1 MPRTS
6 ARQSVSKFQRYHAS
20 KRARGMR
27 LLRIWVLDLRAP
39 GFVKE
44 AERQAK
50 LLDNKPEQI
59 RRPTSSCRR
68 LRGRASELRRYVAPP
83 PRYRA
88 SRRRHPAESDAS
100 DRQHPSHAGDKR
112 ARSAHAL
119 LYDYPACSY
128 KEATRRFPPWRPKRP
143 SEPGLTAAH
152 QKAGRARSHRH
163 GAYRVRRHPHV
174 ACAGCRRL
182 PFDSKVPNADTA
194 RTSRKAD
201 KGIDLTRSK
210 DAADLF
216 RKLGI

>member
-27 LLRIWVLDLRAP
+27 LLRRWVLDLRAP

-112 ARSAHAL
+112 ARSARSAYAL

-128 KEATRRFPPWRPKRP
+128 REATRRFPPWRPKRP
-143 SEPGLTAAH
+143 SEPGLTAAS
-152 QKAGRARSHRH
+152 KSRPRTFSRTWAFRCPTPSACCLCGLPPRRRFRS
-163 GAYRVRRHPHV
+163 
-174 ACAGCRRL
+174 RL
-182 PFDSKVPNADTA
+182 KS
-194 RTSRKAD
+194 RT
-201 KGIDLTRSK
+201 LTRLARCVRQTKAST
-210 DAADLF
+210 
-216 RKLGI
+216 